1 MWYCYALFGILQEKG
16 RKTGSDYFSYGPYDI
31 LYGPYK
37 IRPTT
42 QKAPQQRHEVS
53 KSKHRHTVRT
63 ESGAGRRTLI
73 RKIQLESKMSI
84 I

>member
-31 LYGPYK
+31 MYGPYK
-37 IRPTT
+37 ICPTT

-53 KSKHRHTVRT
+53 KSKRRHTACTGSRT
-63 ESGAGRRTLI
+63 DRTTLI
-73 RKIQLESKMSI
+73 RKIQLESEMSI